1 MIELFVKKFFGNIV
15 KNHVYHF
22 SYQLVH
28 IKGFHAKGFHFLSI
42 FSISFIFVKKGQND
56 RRAYSSKEVAF
67 LKTIDGSVI

>member
-1 MIELFVKKFFGNIV
+1 MIDLFVKKFFGNIV

-28 IKGFHAKGFHFLSI
+28 IKGLHAKRFHFLSI
-42 FSISFIFVKKGQND
+42 VSLSFILLKNGQNA